1 MKIILAS
8 ASPRR
13 RELMDLAGL
22 SYEVMPSAKEE
33 VIRSTVPEEVVKELS
48 LMKALDIAESNFLG
62 KSASG
67 VAEDVLLVIGADTVV
82 AYGNEIL
89 GKPESEKHA
98 KEMLKKLSGQSHSV
112 FTGLALV
119 WVKDGEI
126 VETVNQAVETKVM
139 VEPMSEEEIAAYVAT
154 GEPMDKAG
162 AYAIQ
167 GKFAPYI
174 TGIEGDYYNVMGFPI
189 CTVRKE
195 IKKMQGHR
203 NEVEHE

>member
-62 KSASG
+62 KSTAG
-67 VAEDVLLVIGADTVV
+67 AAEDVILVIGADTVV

-89 GKPESEKHA
+89 GKPKSEKHA

-112 FTGLALV
+112 FTGIALV

-126 VETVNQAVETKVM
+126 AETVNQAVETKVM

-203 NEVEHE
+203 NEVGHE